1 LDTAAP
7 HTSQHSSQSHL
18 PEKTRQELPLKISP
32 YPGHQFR
39 VRHQYTDA
47 AVEVFPMAGEEA
59 VHMEVFEEEEDA
71 VSGKSI
77 LPERSLAIS
86 VKKSDQNPLFGKN
99 ILSVHP
105 L

>member
-1 LDTAAP
+1 
-7 HTSQHSSQSHL
+7 
-18 PEKTRQELPLKISP
+18 
-32 YPGHQFR
+32 
-39 VRHQYTDA
+39 
-47 AVEVFPMAGEEA
+47 MAGEEA